1 MGRYTLGPLYYRSVL
16 HRLARHVTRSQRTL
30 VIWKSKEYMPGN
42 GDNTCFTPGNVKYRY
57 EMRTS
62 SDLYREVLDDRKIF
76 VMIFG
81 EHYGVCQVP
90 ANAHCTG
97 EVFRCML
104 MSFDG
109 AKLIIP
115 HNGTRNS

>member
-1 MGRYTLGPLYYRSVL
+1 M
-16 HRLARHVTRSQRTL
+16 
-30 VIWKSKEYMPGN
+30 IWKSKEYMPGN

-57 EMRTS
+57 AMRTS

-90 ANAHCTG
+90 ANAHCTRQ
-97 EVFRCML
+97 VFPVHVRIYPNPSGHTL
-104 MSFDG
+104 KG
-109 AKLIIP
+109 
-115 HNGTRNS
+115 R